1 MVLENSTIEQWMY
14 GIDRKTKMGCT
25 ELAKK
30 KKKTL
35 EIESMKWEFKSN
47 I

>member
-14 GIDRKTKMGCT
+14 GIDKKTKMGCM

-30 KKKTL
+30 KEKFKKL
-35 EIESMKWEFKSN
+35 N
-47 I
+47 V